1 MFESETLDSKKR
13 EKIST
18 NNKNNRN
25 DNSKTIVRV
34 GTIITMTIQG

>member
-25 DNSKTIVRV
+25 DNSKTRVRV